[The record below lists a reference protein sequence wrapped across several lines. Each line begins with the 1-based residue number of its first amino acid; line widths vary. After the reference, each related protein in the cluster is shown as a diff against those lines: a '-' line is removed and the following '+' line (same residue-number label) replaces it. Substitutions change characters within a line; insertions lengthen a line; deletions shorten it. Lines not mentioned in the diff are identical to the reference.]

1 MALCF
6 RYTCSIATPFRLEPL
21 EPNCASFPIGKGT
34 FRSKP
39 IKEADLALDTY
50 QTVFPLLA
58 RGCLCS
64 RAHLRRLRLG
74 RIKKGR
80 GGRMLRVTRVH
91 MDMMHKG
98 RGRGKRV
105 MRCWSAR
112 LRQVMTKLH
121 HWLRSE
127 RVEFAV
133 LIEIITHDILIF
145 SIQDSS
151 CDTYT
156 SLPCQHVRF
165 TYTFDDI
172 PQEFV
177 LRASF

>member
-1 MALCF
+1 
-6 RYTCSIATPFRLEPL
+6 
-21 EPNCASFPIGKGT
+21 
-34 FRSKP
+34 
-39 IKEADLALDTY
+39 
-50 QTVFPLLA
+50 
-58 RGCLCS
+58 
-64 RAHLRRLRLG
+64 
-74 RIKKGR
+74 
-80 GGRMLRVTRVH
+80 MLRVTRVH
-91 MDMMHKG
+91 IDMMHKG

-133 LIEIITHDILIF
+133 LIEIITHDILVF
-145 SIQDSS
+145 QFR
-151 CDTYT
+151 TVPVTHT
-156 SLPCQHVRF
+156 SLPCHHVRF